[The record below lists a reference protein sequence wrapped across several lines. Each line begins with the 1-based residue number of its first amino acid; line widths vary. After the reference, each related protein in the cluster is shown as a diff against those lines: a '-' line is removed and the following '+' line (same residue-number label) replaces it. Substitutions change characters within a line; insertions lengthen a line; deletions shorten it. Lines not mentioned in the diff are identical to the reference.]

1 MEEIIKIIV
10 LLILLIVVVF
20 IAAFILSV
28 ITKFGALLF
37 VGLLVYVIMK
47 RMPYV
52 IQKRILLIQND

>member
-47 RMPYV
+47 R
-52 IQKRILLIQND
+52 KWGILPWNTLKLSMQ